1 MLPVRWLAGFTKVTL
16 AKGESRDVTITLPPT
31 AWRYYDDTAHRWKR
45 LPGNPVVEVGQSS
58 RILLLR

>member
-16 AKGESRDVTITLPPT
+16 AKGESRDVSITLPPT
-31 AWRYYDDTAHRWKR
+31 AWRYYDDTSHRWKR